1 MGKTIKKNKKSPVTD
16 KEHKNANTIGNVF
29 AIVLTI
35 VCGALIFRSF
45 TEAAWEGMLWKQTS
59 DMAQVAPNFEERDL
73 GKAKKVPDFTLKDR
87 FGNLVK
93 LSQFDSADLLLVN
106 LWSSGCPACKQEI
119 PSLQEM
125 DRKLSELGRVAL
137 ITITIDDEWKDVA
150 SYFPQ
155 GTDLRVL
162 FDPENKVIEGIF
174 GTTKFPETFIV
185 DKERRIRAR
194 FDGAR
199 NWHSPVMFEYV
210 GTYM

>member
-1 MGKTIKKNKKSPVTD
+1 MGKTKKKNQKSSISD
-16 KEHKNANTIGNVF
+16 KERQNANTTGKVF

-93 LSQFDSADLLLVN
+93 LSQFDTADLLLVN

-125 DRKLSELGRVAL
+125 DRKLLELGRVAL

-162 FDPENKVIEGIF
+162 FDPENKVVKGIF
-174 GTTKFPETFIV
+174 GTTKFPETFII
-185 DKERRIRAR
+185 DKERRVRAR

>member
-1 MGKTIKKNKKSPVTD
+1 MGKTIKKNQKSSISD
-16 KEHKNANTIGNVF
+16 KERQNANTTGRVF

-73 GKAKKVPDFTLKDR
+73 DKAKKVPDFTLKDR

-93 LSQFDSADLLLVN
+93 LSQFDTADLLLVN

-125 DRKLSELGRVAL
+125 DRKLPELGRVAL

-162 FDPENKVIEGIF
+162 FDPENKIVKGIF
-174 GTTKFPETFIV
+174 GTTKFPETFII
-185 DKERRIRAR
+185 DKERRVRAR
-194 FDGAR
+194 FDGVR